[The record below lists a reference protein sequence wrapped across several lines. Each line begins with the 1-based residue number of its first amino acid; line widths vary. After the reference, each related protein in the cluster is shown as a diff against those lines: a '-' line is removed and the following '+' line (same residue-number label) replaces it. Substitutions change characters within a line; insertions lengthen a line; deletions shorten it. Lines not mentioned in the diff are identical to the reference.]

1 MVMKT
6 PGKKECIFCIR
17 LLSDYFLKLELHFRV
32 KEIVAGADAFIKNES
47 IVGPLMVF
55 PWLRHLPFIAARF
68 RASKVQGPIKMRQL
82 QVGNIM
88 GYHLFTTLK
97 LVITRVCTICV
108 NYVG

>member
-6 PGKKECIFCIR
+6 TGKKERIYCIR
-17 LLSDYFLKLELHFRV
+17 LLSDYLFELELHFRV
-32 KEIVAGADAFIKNES
+32 KEIVAGTDAFIKNES
-47 IVGPLMVF
+47 IAGPLMVF

-97 LVITRVCTICV
+97 LLITKVCTICV
-108 NYVG
+108 M